1 MATPV
6 ERRASVPSAA
16 PTTIV
21 PGPAAR
27 RRRAAGL
34 RRYQQRQGWL
44 YAAPTA
50 LFVAVFFVVPVL
62 LVIQMSLSDWGLFAG
77 NRGFNAPDNYADAVG
92 QRLFWPAVWF
102 TVKYTIITTVIL
114 IGVALG
120 LALLVQ
126 EAARWNSFLRTAF
139 LVPSALG
146 LASASLLFYALY
158 APQSGPIAQLLTALG
173 IGDGTVS
180 FLGSP
185 NAALWSTVAVIVWR
199 FAGFY
204 MLLLL
209 VGLQGISSDVY
220 EAAVVDGA
228 NRWQTFVNITLPLL
242 KSSLALCTI
251 LCITGSLLAF
261 DQFYILTRGG
271 PDNSTITI
279 VQLVYNVAFAG
290 RNDLGVAAALSLVVL
305 LALIVINAAQF
316 RALRGKED

>member
-6 ERRASVPSAA
+6 ERRTSVPSAA
-16 PTTIV
+16 PTTAA

-27 RRRAAGL
+27 RRRATGL

-62 LVIQMSLSDWGLFAG
+62 LVVQMSLSDWGLFAG

-158 APQSGPIAQLLTALG
+158 APQSGPFAQLLTALG

-180 FLGSP
+180 FLGTP

-209 VGLQGISSDVY
+209 VGLQGISSDIY

-228 NRWQTFVNITLPLL
+228 NRWQTFVNVTLPLL

>member
-6 ERRASVPSAA
+6 ERRTSVPSAA
-16 PTTIV
+16 PTTPT

-27 RRRAAGL
+27 RRRATGL
-34 RRYQQRQGWL
+34 QRSQQRQGWL

-50 LFVAVFFVVPVL
+50 LFVIVFFVVPVL
-62 LVIQMSLSDWGLFAG
+62 LVVQMSLSDWSLFAG
-77 NRGFNAPDNYADAVG
+77 NRGFNAPDNYTDAVG
-92 QRLFWPAVWF
+92 QRLFWPAVGF

-114 IGVALG
+114 IGIALG

-158 APQSGPIAQLLTALG
+158 APQSGPFAQLLTALG

-180 FLGSP
+180 FLGTP

-228 NRWQTFVNITLPLL
+228 NRWQTFVNVTLPLL

-279 VQLVYNVAFAG
+279 VQLVYNVAFGG

-305 LALIVINAAQF
+305 FALIVINAAQF

>member
-1 MATPV
+1 MTTPV
-6 ERRASVPSAA
+6 ERPTAVPSAA
-16 PTTIV
+16 RTTAV
-21 PGPAAR
+21 PGPAAQR
-27 RRRAAGL
+27 RRGSGL
-34 RRYQQRQGWL
+34 RLARRNQGWL

-50 LFVAVFFVVPVL
+50 LFVTVFFLIPVL
-62 LVIQMSLSDWGLFAG
+62 LVVQMSLSDWGLFAG
-77 NRGFNAPDNYADAVG
+77 NRGFNAPDNYTDAVG

-102 TVKYTIITTVIL
+102 TVKYTIITTIIL

-120 LALLVQ
+120 LSLVVQ
-126 EAARWNSFLRTAF
+126 EVARWNSFLRTAF

-158 APQSGPIAQLLTALG
+158 APQSGPFARLLAGVG

-209 VGLQGISSDVY
+209 VGLQSISSDVY
-220 EAAVVDGA
+220 EAARVDGA
-228 NRWQTFVNITLPLL
+228 NPWQTFVHVTLPLL
-242 KSSLALCTI
+242 KPSLALCTI

-271 PDNSTITI
+271 PDNTTITI
-279 VQLVYNVAFAG
+279 VLLVYNVAFGG

-305 LALIVINAAQF
+305 LALIVINAVQF
-316 RALRGKED
+316 RALRGRED

>member
-1 MATPV
+1 MAAPV
-6 ERRASVPSAA
+6 ERRTAVRSAA
-16 PTTIV
+16 ATVPT
-21 PGPAAR
+21 PAASR
-27 RRRAAGL
+27 RRVTGL
-34 RRYQQRQGWL
+34 RRSQQRLGWL

-50 LFVAVFFVVPVL
+50 LFVAVFFVIPVL
-62 LVIQMSLSDWGLFAG
+62 LVIQMSLSDWSLFAG
-77 NRGFNAPDNYADAVG
+77 NRGFNAPDNYTDALG

-102 TVKYTIITTVIL
+102 TVKYTIITTLIL
-114 IGVALG
+114 IGVALA
-120 LALLVQ
+120 LALVVQ

-158 APQSGPIAQLLTALG
+158 APQSGPFAQLLTALG
-173 IGDGTVS
+173 IGNGTVS
-180 FLGSP
+180 FLGTP

-220 EAAVVDGA
+220 EAARVDGA
-228 NRWQTFVNITLPLL
+228 NRWQTFAHVTLPLL

-279 VQLVYNVAFAG
+279 VQLVYNVAFGG

>member
-1 MATPV
+1 VT
-6 ERRASVPSAA
+6 
-16 PTTIV
+16 
-21 PGPAAR
+21 
-27 RRRAAGL
+27 
-34 RRYQQRQGWL
+34 
-44 YAAPTA
+44 
-50 LFVAVFFVVPVL
+50 VFFVVPVL
-62 LVIQMSLSDWGLFAG
+62 LVVQMSLSDWGLFAG
-77 NRGFNAPDNYADAVG
+77 NRGFNAPDNYSDALG

-114 IGVALG
+114 IGIALG
-120 LALLVQ
+120 LALVVQ

-158 APQSGPIAQLLTALG
+158 APQSGPFAQLLTALG

-180 FLGSP
+180 FLGTP

-209 VGLQGISSDVY
+209 VGLQGISSDIY

-228 NRWQTFVNITLPLL
+228 NRWQTFLNVTLPLL

-271 PDNSTITI
+271 PDNSTVTI

>member
-1 MATPV
+1 MAAPV
-6 ERRASVPSAA
+6 ERRTAVRSAA
-16 PTTIV
+16 STTVPPPTA
-21 PGPAAR
+21 PR
-27 RRRAAGL
+27 RRVTGL
-34 RRYQQRQGWL
+34 RRSQQRLGWL

-50 LFVAVFFVVPVL
+50 LFVAVFFVIPVL
-62 LVIQMSLSDWGLFAG
+62 LVIQMSLSDWSLFAG
-77 NRGFNAPDNYADAVG
+77 NRGLNAPDNYTDALG

-102 TVKYTIITTVIL
+102 TVKYAIITTVIL
-114 IGVALG
+114 IGVALA
-120 LALLVQ
+120 LALVVQ

-158 APQSGPIAQLLTALG
+158 APQSGPLAQLLTALG
-173 IGDGTVS
+173 IGNGTVS
-180 FLGSP
+180 FLGTP

-220 EAAVVDGA
+220 EAARVDGA
-228 NRWQTFVNITLPLL
+228 NRWQTFAHVTLPLL

-279 VQLVYNVAFAG
+279 VQLVYNVAFGG

>member
-316 RALRGKED
+316 RALHGKGD

>member
-6 ERRASVPSAA
+6 ERRTEVSSAA
-16 PTTIV
+16 PTSTI

-27 RRRAAGL
+27 RGRVSGLSRR
-34 RRYQQRQGWL
+34 RRNQGWL

-50 LFVAVFFVVPVL
+50 LFVTVFFVVPVL

-77 NRGFNAPDNYADAVG
+77 NRGFNAPDNYTDALSN
-92 QRLFWPAVWF
+92 RLFWPAVWF

-158 APQSGPIAQLLTALG
+158 APQSGPFARLLTALG

-209 VGLQGISSDVY
+209 VGLQSISSDVY
-220 EAAVVDGA
+220 EAAHVDGA
-228 NRWQTFVNITLPLL
+228 NRWQTFTNVTLPLL
-242 KSSLALCTI
+242 KSSLALCII

-279 VQLVYNVAFAG
+279 VLLVYNVAFGG